1 MALAQRQAV
10 QLHPASCQQPV
21 LTCLV
26 SHVPRAPWHV
36 VHKHYWARTVVY
48 PMFKGINEWRFR
60 KTKQIFPWKMNFIFF
75 SNWSSVVRQYKG
87 CKKHKSAIEKHQPN
101 WKKSLRNRGQEDLC
115 SRTGYLAEKIYKT
128 PCKFMLVFRR
138 NSVMAFKCQIIKS
151 SLILDK
157 KKWFLPSSYNSVTS

>member
-115 SRTGYLAEKIYKT
+115 SRTRYLAEKFTKLHANL
-128 PCKFMLVFRR
+128 C
-138 NSVMAFKCQIIKS
+138 
-151 SLILDK
+151 
-157 KKWFLPSSYNSVTS
+157 